1 VYAEIEAQPA
11 ERIVDMSGVA
21 GKEDAALAKRSHGP
35 LVDVMDVAVEHRVG
49 GCGESVQLEL
59 AKDEGAAA
67 R

>member
-1 VYAEIEAQPA
+1 
-11 ERIVDMSGVA
+11 MSGVA
-21 GKEDAALAKRSHGP
+21 GKEDAALVKRSRDP